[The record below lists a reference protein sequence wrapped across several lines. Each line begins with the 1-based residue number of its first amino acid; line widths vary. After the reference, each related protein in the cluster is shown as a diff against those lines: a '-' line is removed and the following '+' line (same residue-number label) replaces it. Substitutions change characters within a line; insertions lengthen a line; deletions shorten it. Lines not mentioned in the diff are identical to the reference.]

1 MSGVGPALEKKL
13 NAAGITSFSQIAAW
27 TAKDV
32 TAIDETLSLKGKIDK
47 EGWVKQAKKLSK

>member
-1 MSGVGPALEKKL
+1 
-13 NAAGITSFSQIAAW
+13 
-27 TAKDV
+27 V